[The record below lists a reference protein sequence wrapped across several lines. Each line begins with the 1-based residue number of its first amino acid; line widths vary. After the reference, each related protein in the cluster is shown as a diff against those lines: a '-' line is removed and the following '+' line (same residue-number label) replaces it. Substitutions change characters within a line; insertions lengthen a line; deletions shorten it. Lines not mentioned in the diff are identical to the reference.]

1 VALPGARFKLD
12 HESGRYRIDKIF
24 RGHNAEEKYRSPLTE
39 VGVDAAVGD
48 YVLAIEGEELKGTDD
63 PYRLLRHRGSQV
75 TLTLSADNTAAKARK
90 VTFRPLASEESLL
103 YLEWVLGNYERVN
116 AATQGRVG
124 YLHVPD
130 MGPDGIYEFI
140 KWYYPQ
146 IRRQGLVVD
155 VRSNGGGNVS
165 QWLIERLDNR
175 LLGTRFGVMSDDPGT
190 YPGTVFHGHMVCLV
204 NENSASDGDIFP
216 HRFRQAG
223 LGPLIGRRTWGGV
236 VGISSL
242 GTLIDGGAV
251 MVPLQA
257 TNSPEGDYII
267 EGEGV
272 VPDIDV
278 VNEPKDVQAGKD
290 AQLERGIEEV
300 LSRMK
305 AEPKALPKRPA
316 DPVKTK

>member
-1 VALPGARFKLD
+1 
-12 HESGRYRIDKIF
+12 
-24 RGHNAEEKYRSPLTE
+24 
-39 VGVDAAVGD
+39 
-48 YVLAIEGEELKGTDD
+48 
-63 PYRLLRHRGSQV
+63 
-75 TLTLSADNTAAKARK
+75 
-90 VTFRPLASEESLL
+90 
-103 YLEWVLGNYERVN
+103 
-116 AATQGRVG
+116 
-124 YLHVPD
+124 
-130 MGPDGIYEFI
+130 
-140 KWYYPQ
+140 
-146 IRRQGLVVD
+146 
-155 VRSNGGGNVS
+155 
-165 QWLIERLDNR
+165 
-175 LLGTRFGVMSDDPGT
+175 
-190 YPGTVFHGHMVCLV
+190 V